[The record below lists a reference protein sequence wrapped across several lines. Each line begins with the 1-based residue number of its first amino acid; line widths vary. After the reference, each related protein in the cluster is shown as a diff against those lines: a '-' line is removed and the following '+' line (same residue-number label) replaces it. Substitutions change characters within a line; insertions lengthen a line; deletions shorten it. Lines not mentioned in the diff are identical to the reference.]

1 MDLSANNLKPSD
13 PASTAVVEPSTLKFI
28 GDTQNLIWLEF
39 GLILAKVNLRACFPR
54 PATVLI
60 SKIMSKAKLTKLDEA
75 VMAKQ
80 EFQRNSMAAKLNWL
94 RAGVLGANDGIVSTA
109 GLVMGVAGATT
120 DSNSILIAGVAGLV
134 AGSISMA
141 GGEYT
146 SVSAQ
151 KDSEIASL
159 SRERRELAEDPEGEL
174 RELAWFYEQK
184 GLSLELATKVAK
196 ELTARDAIKAHAEAE
211 LGIDSEQHASPTQA
225 AFASFVAFAAGS
237 LLPLL
242 AVTGPWIEARIPVT
256 VIAVVASL
264 AITGFVGA
272 KIGGARSGIAII
284 RNVVVSLLTMGITFA
299 IGSLVGTAI

>member
-1 MDLSANNLKPSD
+1 MDKKAAQNLD
-13 PASTAVVEPSTLKFI
+13 AVV
-28 GDTQNLIWLEF
+28 
-39 GLILAKVNLRACFPR
+39 LAN
-54 PATVLI
+54 
-60 SKIMSKAKLTKLDEA
+60 S
-75 VMAKQ
+75 
-80 EFQRNSMAAKLNWL
+80 EFQRSAMAAKLNWL

-120 DSNSILIAGVAGLV
+120 DSSAILVAGVAGLV

-151 KDSEIASL
+151 KDSEKASL
-159 SRERRELAEDPEGEL
+159 AKERAELKDTPEAEA

-184 GLSLELATKVAK
+184 GLSAELASKVAA
-196 ELTARDAIKAHAEAE
+196 ELTTRDALKAHAEAE
-211 LGIDSEQHASPTQA
+211 LGIDSDQHASPSQA
-225 AFASFVAFAAGS
+225 ALSSFVAFAGGS

-242 AVTGPWIEARIPVT
+242 AVTGPWLEFRIQVT

-272 KIGGARSGIAII
+272 KIGGAKSLPAIL
-284 RNVVVSLLTMGITFA
+284 RNVVVSLVTMGITYG
-299 IGSLVGTAI
+299 IGTLVGTTIA

>member
-1 MDLSANNLKPSD
+1 MTKP
-13 PASTAVVEPSTLKFI
+13 
-28 GDTQNLIWLEF
+28 
-39 GLILAKVNLRACFPR
+39 
-54 PATVLI
+54 
-60 SKIMSKAKLTKLDEA
+60 KIVKLDEA
-75 VMAKQ
+75 VMANQ
-80 EFQRNSMAAKLNWL
+80 EFQRNAMAAKLNWL

-120 DSNSILIAGVAGLV
+120 ESSALLIAGVAGLV

-151 KDSEIASL
+151 KDSEKAAL
-159 SRERRELAEDPEGEL
+159 AKERKELNEDPAGEL

-184 GLSLELATKVAK
+184 GLSLELATKVAT
-196 ELTARDAIKAHAEAE
+196 ELTARDALKAHAEAE
-211 LGIDSEQHASPTQA
+211 LGIDSEQHASPGQA
-225 AFASFVAFAAGS
+225 ALASFIAFAAGS

-242 AVTGPWIEARIPVT
+242 AVTGPWTEYRIPVT

-272 KIGGARSGIAII
+272 KIGGARSTSAIV
-284 RNVVVSLLTMGITFA
+284 RNVVVSLLTMGVTYG
-299 IGSLVGTAI
+299 IGLLVGTAI